1 MSFIRNNTVSVILN
15 FKIMEINVTLLTTVE
30 ECDSA
35 LDILNAEKVQLERRL
50 RNLGEAL
57 ESRSATTIEVAEG
70 ITNVEAVIA
79 GYQAALDVITDE
91 KAKRDLELK
100 VEREETK
107 LKSLQNRQASY
118 NAVSILED
126 QVDYNQLEVQIPV
139 LDSSIGNVET
149 HKASL

>member
-1 MSFIRNNTVSVILN
+1 
-15 FKIMEINVTLLTTVE
+15 MEINTNLLTAVE

-35 LDILNAEKVQLERRL
+35 LDILNAEKTQLERRL

-57 ESRSATTIEVAEG
+57 ESRSTITIEVTEG
-70 ITNVEAVIA
+70 ISNVQAVIT

-118 NAVSILED
+118 NGVSVIED
-126 QVDYNQLEVQIPV
+126 EVDYNQLEAQLPV
-139 LDSSIGNVET
+139 LDDAMAKVEAR
-149 HKASL
+149 KASL